1 MFCQYKNAPLSSST
15 DYVCPQLCNRLDI
28 VGVQGWWCNLVLFPA
43 GSQTS
48 EADRKS
54 KRDSDKPCEDGV
66 RSHSRCSQSH
76 FPSGLFET
84 RNEGCSPRRHV
95 YLRWNCGDTISA
107 LNSATRYFSCNK
119 CVSFLCSV
127 NVSSRKALF
136 WFTSGFVSPFTAVK
150 LEKKKKFIFV
160 ASLVHFSLTWALI
173 KLSLGMYTWQH
184 DAFWMIIC
192 CQDIVL
198 DIEMQITYS

>member
-1 MFCQYKNAPLSSST
+1 MPLCPVALIMFAHSSATVWTLLECRGDDVILFYFQQEVKLQRSTGRARGTRTSLVRMGYVHIHAVLSHT
-15 DYVCPQLCNRLDI
+15 FLLDCLRL
-28 VGVQGWWCNLVLFPA
+28 VMRAVHRGV
-43 GSQTS
+43 T
-48 EADRKS
+48 
-54 KRDSDKPCEDGV
+54 
-66 RSHSRCSQSH
+66 
-76 FPSGLFET
+76 
-84 RNEGCSPRRHV
+84 
-95 YLRWNCGDTISA
+95 YLRWNCGDTSSA

-127 NVSSRKALF
+127 NVSSRKAFF

-150 LEKKKKFIFV
+150 LKKIKIICV